1 MFALHIEHPV
11 RDFAAWKAA
20 FDGDPV
26 GRRAGGVRAYRVTRS
41 TDPDATT
48 RVAID
53 LEFDDHASAAA
64 FGERLHRLWSG
75 ADAQGLGIGTP
86 AIRLEEIV
94 DQG

>member
-11 RDFAAWKAA
+11 HDFATWKAA

-41 TDPDATT
+41 TDLDAAT

-53 LEFDDHASAAA
+53 LEFDDDASAAA
-64 FGERLHRLWSG
+64 FRERLQRLWAG
-75 ADAQGLGIGTP
+75 AGAQGLGIGAP

-94 DQG
+94 DRG